1 MPIRRAV
8 LTVIAVVAMLL
19 CGLALHLPG
28 GSHAMVGGS
37 AHAMAGAHAP
47 AMAGGSAHARAAGH
61 AHATAAWVTSEAA
74 VESGPAA
81 AAAAALVTTSPT
93 VSTPGALPVHELHAH
108 PEVGAMVCLLVL
120 VLASVLL
127 PAPLARAAITPASLA
142 AQHWRVRRSAPLVL
156 PRTPSPQD
164 LSISRT

>member
-1 MPIRRAV
+1 MIPSMPIRRAV

-28 GSHAMVGGS
+28 GSHAM
-37 AHAMAGAHAP
+37 
-47 AMAGGSAHARAAGH
+47 AGGSAHATAPVPAHATAAGH
-61 AHATAAWVTSEAA
+61 AHATAAGITVESA

-81 AAAAALVTTSPT
+81 AAAAAPASSAPT
-93 VSTPGALPVHELHAH
+93 ASIPGALPLHELHAH
-108 PEVGAMVCLLVL
+108 AEVGAMVCLLVL

-127 PAPLARAAITPASLA
+127 PAPLARAITPASLA
-142 AQHWRVRRSAPLVL
+142 AQHWRVRCSAPLVL
-156 PRTPSPQD
+156 ARTPSPQD